1 MRRGAVCLED
11 PTVTMAA
18 TTNVKTSLE
27 VTKGATVFDPI
38 PLDASS
44 SNSLSDENTTLLG
57 PFPTEEEWATL
68 PRVAGSIP
76 WQAWTVAMVEFVE
89 RFSYY
94 GTSAVF
100 VNFIQK
106 PLPPGSR
113 TGAGFLKKP
122 GSGALDMGQRAS
134 TGLTMF
140 NQFWSYITPLGGAWL
155 ADEYFGRYLT
165 IQYANIIAIIGH
177 ILLIFSAI
185 PQVITKPDTAIAIFS
200 VGLVIMGIGTG
211 GFKSNISPLIAEQYK
226 DQKAYVRVRKNGNKE
241 IVDPATTTARIY
253 IYFYFLI
260 NCGSLTGSL
269 AMVYSEHFVGF
280 WLSYTLPT
288 ICYLLCPLMLL
299 FFKKHYKLS
308 PPTGSVMGRAAKL
321 IRLAFKKSTKKNCF
335 KDEGFWERVKPSTI
349 RANGETP
356 PTWMTFDDAWVDEVR
371 RGVIA
376 CKVFLWYPLYWL
388 AYNQMTNNL
397 VSQANTMKLGKTPN
411 DIVSKLNPIFIIIVI
426 PIMDFG
432 VYPAL
437 RKMGVNFTPIKKI
450 TAGFALSS
458 FAMVSACVIQWYIY
472 SMSPCGKN
480 INKLSKTRKDCSADI
495 SVWVQVFPYGLI
507 GMSEVLASI
516 TKLEYAYT
524 KAPNNMKSTIQAIAL
539 STSAVSAALGQAF
552 VSLSEDPLLV
562 WNYGSVAVVAMVGG
576 VGFYLTFRK
585 TDREEDA
592 MNNLKESAYIGNKK
606 EDDVENVETTIVRDE
621 KNEKG
626 ALN

>member
-1 MRRGAVCLED
+1 
-11 PTVTMAA
+11 
-18 TTNVKTSLE
+18 
-27 VTKGATVFDPI
+27 
-38 PLDASS
+38 
-44 SNSLSDENTTLLG
+44 
-57 PFPTEEEWATL
+57 
-68 PRVAGSIP
+68 
-76 WQAWTVAMVEFVE
+76 
-89 RFSYY
+89 
-94 GTSAVF
+94 
-100 VNFIQK
+100 
-106 PLPPGSR
+106 
-113 TGAGFLKKP
+113 
-122 GSGALDMGQRAS
+122 
-134 TGLTMF
+134 MF

-165 IQYANIIAIIGH
+165 IQYANIVAIIGH

-185 PQVITKPDTAIAIFS
+185 PQIITKPDAAIAIFS

-226 DQKAYVRVRKNGNKE
+226 DQRAYVRVKKNGSKE

-253 IYFYFLI
+253 IYFYLLI
-260 NCGSLTGSL
+260 NLGSLTGSL

-288 ICYLLCPLMLL
+288 ICYLLCPIILIG
-299 FFKKHYKLS
+299 FKKHYKLS
-308 PPTGSVMGRAAKL
+308 PPTGSVMGKATKL
-321 IRLAFKKSTKKNCF
+321 IRLACKRSPKKNTF
-335 KDEGFWERVKPSTI
+335 KDDGFWERVKPS
-349 RANGETP
+349 ALLAAGETL

-371 RGVIA
+371 RGLLA

-397 VSQANTMKLGKTPN
+397 VSQANTMNLGSTPN
-411 DIVSKLNPIFIIIVI
+411 DIVSKLNPIFIVIII
-426 PIMDFG
+426 PIMDFL
-432 VYPAL
+432 VYPGL

-472 SMSPCGKN
+472 KMSACGN
-480 INKLSKTRKDCSADI
+480 QINKLSKTRKDCSADI

-524 KAPNNMKSTIQAIAL
+524 KAPQNMKSTIQAIAL

-562 WNYGSVAVVAMVGG
+562 WNYGSVAVIAMFGG
-576 VGFYLTFRK
+576 IGFYLTFRK
-585 TDREEDA
+585 ADKEEDA
-592 MNNLKESAYIGNKK
+592 LNNLKESKYLGNQKPA
-606 EDDVENVETTIVRDE
+606 DVESEIERTSVR
-621 KNEKG
+621 NEKTG
-626 ALN
+626 LH

>member
-1 MRRGAVCLED
+1 
-11 PTVTMAA
+11 MAG
-18 TTNVKTSLE
+18 TSDVKASLDI
-27 VTKGATVFDPI
+27 TKGATMFDPV

-44 SNSLSDENTTLLG
+44 SGSLSDENARFLLG

-76 WQAWTVAMVEFVE
+76 WQAWTVAAVEFVE

-106 PLPPGSR
+106 PLPKGSR
-113 TGAGFLKKP
+113 TGAGFLKK
-122 GSGALDMGQRAS
+122 GVSSGALDMGQRAS

-155 ADEYFGRYLT
+155 ADECWGRYKT
-165 IQYANIIAIIGH
+165 IQYANLIAIIGH

-185 PQVITKPDTAIAIFS
+185 PQVITKPNAAISIFC
-200 VGLVIMGIGTG
+200 VGLVVMGIGTG

-226 DQKAYVRVRKNGNKE
+226 DQKAYVRVKKNGTKE

-288 ICYLLCPLMLL
+288 ICYLLCPALL
-299 FFKKHYKLS
+299 IFFKKYYKLS

-321 IRLAFKKSTKKNCF
+321 IRLAFKKSTRKNCF
-335 KDEGFWERVKPSTI
+335 KDEGFWERVKPSSL
-349 RANGETP
+349 RGNGHSLP
-356 PTWMTFDDAWVDEVR
+356 AWMTFDDAWVDEVR

-376 CKVFLWYPLYWL
+376 CKVFVWYPLYWL

-397 VSQANTMKLGKTPN
+397 VSQANTMNLGSTPN
-411 DIVSKLNPIFIIIVI
+411 DIVAKLNPIFIIIVI

-437 RKMGVNFTPIKKI
+437 RKMGINFTPIKKI

-472 SMSPCGKN
+472 SMSPCGDN
-480 INKLSKTRKDCSADI
+480 INKLSKTRKDCHADI

-539 STSAVSAALGQAF
+539 STSAVSSALGQAF

-562 WNYGSVAVVAMVGG
+562 WNYGSVAVVAMCGG
-576 VGFYLTFRK
+576 IGFYLSFRK
-585 TDREEDA
+585 TDRDEDA
-592 MNNLKESAYIGNKK
+592 MNNMKESSYVGGKTP
-606 EDDVENVETTIVRDE
+606 DDVENVETAASVH
-621 KNEKG
+621 NEKKEKS
-626 ALN
+626 ALNY

>member
-1 MRRGAVCLED
+1 
-11 PTVTMAA
+11 
-18 TTNVKTSLE
+18 
-27 VTKGATVFDPI
+27 
-38 PLDASS
+38 
-44 SNSLSDENTTLLG
+44 
-57 PFPTEEEWATL
+57 
-68 PRVAGSIP
+68 
-76 WQAWTVAMVEFVE
+76 
-89 RFSYY
+89 
-94 GTSAVF
+94 
-100 VNFIQK
+100 
-106 PLPPGSR
+106 
-113 TGAGFLKKP
+113 
-122 GSGALDMGQRAS
+122 MGQRAS

-155 ADEYFGRYLT
+155 ADEYWGRYLT
-165 IQYANIIAIIGH
+165 IQYANVFAIIGH
-177 ILLIFSAI
+177 IILILSAI
-185 PQVITKPDTAIAIFS
+185 PQIIVKPQVSIGIFS
-200 VGLVIMGIGTG
+200 LGLVVMGIGTG

-226 DQKAYVRVRKNGNKE
+226 DQKAYVRVRKNGQKE

-288 ICYLLCPLMLL
+288 ICYLLCPALL
-299 FFKKHYKLS
+299 IFFKKHYKLS
-308 PPTGSVMGRAAKL
+308 PPTGSVMGRATKL
-321 IRLAFKKSTKKNCF
+321 IRLAFKKSTNKKNVF
-335 KDEGFWERVKPSTI
+335 KDEGFWERIKPSTI
-349 RANGETP
+349 RANGEEP
-356 PTWMTFDDAWVDEVR
+356 PAWMTFDDEWVDEVR

-397 VSQANTMKLGKTPN
+397 VSQANTMNLGMTPN
-411 DIVSKLNPIFIIIVI
+411 DIVAKLNPIFIIIVI

-458 FAMVSACVIQWYIY
+458 FAMVSACVIQSYIY
-472 SMSPCGKN
+472 KMSPCGDH
-480 INKLSKTRKDCSADI
+480 INKLSKTRKDCHADI

-562 WNYGSVAVVAMVGG
+562 WNYGAVAVVAMIGG
-576 VGFYLTFRK
+576 IGFYLTFRK
-585 TDREEDA
+585 VDREEDA
-592 MNNLKESAYIGNKK
+592 MNNLKESKYIGGRK
-606 EDDVENVETTIVRDE
+606 ESDVENSDVISVRE
-621 KNEKG
+621 KKNEKSVVV
-626 ALN
+626 

>member
-1 MRRGAVCLED
+1 
-11 PTVTMAA
+11 MA
-18 TTNVKTSLE
+18 TPTNVKTSLDIP
-27 VTKGATVFDPI
+27 KGATVFDPVL
-38 PLDASS
+38 LDTSS
-44 SNSLSDENTTLLG
+44 TESFHDENTNLLG

-68 PRVAGSIP
+68 PRVAGRIS
-76 WQAWTVAMVEFVE
+76 WQVWTVAAVEFVE

-106 PLPPGSR
+106 DLPPGSR

-122 GSGALDMGQRAS
+122 GSGALGMGQRAS

-165 IQYANIIAIIGH
+165 IQYANIVAIIGH
-177 ILLIFSAI
+177 ILLIFSAT
-185 PQVITKPDTAIAIFS
+185 PQVITKPDTAISIFS
-200 VGLVIMGIGTG
+200 LGLVTMGIGTG

-226 DQKAYVRVRKNGNKE
+226 DQRAYVRVRKNGSKE

-253 IYFYFLI
+253 IYFYLLI
-260 NCGSLTGSL
+260 NMGSLTGSI

-288 ICYLLCPLMLL
+288 ICYLLCPIILIG
-299 FFKKHYKLS
+299 FKKHYKLS
-308 PPTGSVMGRAAKL
+308 PPTGSVMGKAFKL
-321 IRLAFKKSTKKNCF
+321 IRLACKKSPKKNTF
-335 KDEGFWERVKPSTI
+335 KDEGFWARVKPSAL
-349 RANGETP
+349 RAAGETP
-356 PTWMTFDDAWVDEVR
+356 PAWMTFDDAWVDEVR
-371 RGVIA
+371 RGLLA

-397 VSQANTMKLGKTPN
+397 VSQANTMNLGRTPN

-426 PIMDFG
+426 PIMDFV
-432 VYPAL
+432 VYPGL

-458 FAMVSACVIQWYIY
+458 FAMVSACVIQAYIY
-472 SMSPCGKN
+472 KMSACSN
-480 INKLSKTRKDCSADI
+480 QINKLSKTRKDCNADI

-524 KAPNNMKSTIQAIAL
+524 KAPQNMKSTIQAIAL

-562 WNYGSVAVVAMVGG
+562 WNYGSVAVIAMFGG
-576 VGFYLTFRK
+576 IGFYLTFHK
-585 TDREEDA
+585 ADREEDA
-592 MNNLKESAYIGNKK
+592 MNNLKESSYIGNKK
-606 EDDVENVETTIVRDE
+606 PNDDEKVEVSSF
-621 KNEKG
+621 KNEKI
-626 ALN
+626 